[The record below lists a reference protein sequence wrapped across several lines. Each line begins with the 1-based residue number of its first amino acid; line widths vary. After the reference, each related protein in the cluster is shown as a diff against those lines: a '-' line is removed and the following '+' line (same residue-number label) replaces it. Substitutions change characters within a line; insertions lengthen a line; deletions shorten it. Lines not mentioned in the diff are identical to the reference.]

1 MDDVSQISKQEIN
14 ETFQLLHPEIVSE
27 MTFSKIK
34 SVKLHLLNI
43 AKVLDLELSSLSHAF
58 VYFEKLLQKNIIT
71 KQNRKLIAAVKINE
85 PKGVCFKD
93 LLETIHEEFDIGS
106 KELKENE
113 FAVFADL
120 EFNLYVPV
128 AEFMPH
134 FDKLLVT
141 IGHQSIEDYIGNETF
156 YEINA

>member
-1 MDDVSQISKQEIN
+1 M
-14 ETFQLLHPEIVSE
+14 SE

-93 LLETIHEEFDIGS
+93 LLEA
-106 KELKENE
+106 KLKENE

>member
-1 MDDVSQISKQEIN
+1 M
-14 ETFQLLHPEIVSE
+14 SE

-93 LLETIHEEFDIGS
+93 LLEAKFDIGS